1 MSRYARRIDDNAR
14 VIVNALRALG
24 ASVETLQG
32 KTGTPDLAVGYR
44 GVTTLA
50 EVKPVTG
57 TKARGELRDSQVD
70 WHAAW
75 RGRKPA
81 VLRTLDDVRALLV
94 ELAHEEVNR

>member
-1 MSRYARRIDDNAR
+1 MSRYARRVDDNAR
-14 VIVNALRALG
+14 LIVNALRALG

-32 KTGTPDLAVGYR
+32 KAGTPDLAVGYR

-57 TKARGELRDSQVD
+57 IKARGELRATQVG

-75 RGRKPA
+75 RGRPPA
-81 VLRTLDDVRALLV
+81 VLRTLDDVRLLLA

>member
-14 VIVNALRALG
+14 TIINALRALG
-24 ASVETLQG
+24 ASVEPLQG

-57 TKARGELRDSQVD
+57 VRAQTELRDTQVA
-70 WHAAW
+70 WHNAW
-75 RGRKPA
+75 RGRRPT